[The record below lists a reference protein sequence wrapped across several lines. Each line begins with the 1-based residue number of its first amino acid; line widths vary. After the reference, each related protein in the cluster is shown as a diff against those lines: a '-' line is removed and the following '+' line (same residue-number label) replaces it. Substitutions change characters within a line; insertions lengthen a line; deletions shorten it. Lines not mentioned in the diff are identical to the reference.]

1 MNLRNMLP
9 GRTMFEKTR
18 QEKSSDGG
26 FLSLVFRGAGGEAGM
41 SYATTQLRP
50 VVLPT
55 FDPPMMKTRGA
66 EKCDGNASFSANAA
80 M

>member
-50 VVLPT
+50 VGLHDVYSENH
-55 FDPPMMKTRGA
+55 G
-66 EKCDGNASFSANAA
+66 
-80 M
+80 

>member
-50 VVLPT
+50 VVLH
-55 FDPPMMKTRGA
+55 
-66 EKCDGNASFSANAA
+66 S
-80 M
+80 